1 MDALLINISG
11 NWGHF
16 KKVDTNNN
24 PLTHDIITKTALIGL
39 IGAVNGIGRNEMK
52 SLFPQLSEDLL
63 YSVAVNN
70 IVRKESWGFTL
81 RSIKVNLEKSP
92 WQFEVLK
99 SPDFTVLVALQN
111 DRSRDIFENFLQN
124 TRRQNAFYNPTLGWA
139 NCPADI
145 EFISSGVLSNKK
157 VGSFLTKGFISKQ
170 HEIELFNDYD
180 FRIGFDEIP
189 TYQNEDFWNIP
200 DKYIGIAYSCGGA
213 YLKVKIGEYYDFTTH
228 NNEVSQWYLI

>member
-16 KKVDTNNN
+16 KKVDSNNN

-39 IGAVNGIGRNEMK
+39 VGAVNGIERRKMK

-63 YSVAVNN
+63 YSVAVNS

-81 RSIKVNLEKSP
+81 RSIKAHLEKSP

-99 SPDFTVLVALQN
+99 SPNFTVLIA
-111 DRSRDIFENFLQN
+111 LQN
-124 TRRQNAFYNPTLGWA
+124 TRSREIFENAKSQNAYYNPTLGLA

-145 EFISSGVLSNKK
+145 EFISSGLLSNKK
-157 VGSFLTKGFISKQ
+157 KGSFETKGFISKQ
-170 HEIELFNDYD
+170 HEIELSNDFD

-200 DKYIGIAYSCGGA
+200 DKYIGIAYSSGST
-213 YLKVKIGEYYDFTTH
+213 YLKVKNGEYYDFITDS
-228 NNEVSQWYLI
+228 NNVSQWYLI

>member
-1 MDALLINISG
+1 MDALLIKISG

-39 IGAVNGIGRNEMK
+39 IGAVNGIDRSKMK

-63 YSVAVNN
+63 YSVAVNR

-81 RSIKVNLEKSP
+81 RSIKANLAKSP

-99 SPDFTVLVALQN
+99 SPNFTVLVALQN
-111 DRSRDIFENFLQN
+111 NRSKEIFETFKEN
-124 TRRQNAFYNPTLGWA
+124 TKSQNAYYNPTLGLA

-145 EFISSGVLSNKK
+145 EFISSGLLSNKK
-157 VGSFLTKGFISKQ
+157 MGSFQTKGFISKQ
-170 HEIELFNDYD
+170 HEIDLSTDFD

-200 DKYIGIAYSCGGA
+200 DKYIGIAYSSGSA
-213 YLKVKIGEYYDFTTH
+213 YLKVKNGEYYDFMTDSNT
-228 NNEVSQWYLI
+228 VSQWYLI